1 MGSLNQ
7 FPETWSTL
15 VMCFNLEWLQYFLFF
30 TSPCSEENSQVQ
42 SSVSRIELLFSRAN
56 GKIPPG
62 TKSLLQRAM
71 PRRYSAAPCLKSRL
85 RVTGTKGKTQW
96 AIKHCFNNIHFAT
109 QFVTGFLHPARLGTP
124 NENKQKQSW
133 HYKGLWAQ
141 QKVSDSLGQAS
152 VPALSLRWY
161 CNTVTRKLLIRAW
174 HSALHTVSQIWLAG
188 PFCVEFSPWSIRVH
202 ICVLE
207 LTFQVKRPILYFCS
221 ILLFT
226 FSLTSKTTLLILYSP
241 TGSGSLD
248 SRA

>member
-7 FPETWSTL
+7 FPETWSTT
-15 VMCFNLEWLQYFLFF
+15 VMCFNLEWLQYFFFF

-42 SSVSRIELLFSRAN
+42 GSVSRIELLFSRTN

-96 AIKHCFNNIHFAT
+96 TIKHCFDNIHFAT

-124 NENKQKQSW
+124 SENNQKQSW

-141 QKVSDSLGQAS
+141 QKLNPMGQAL
-152 VPALSLRWY
+152 VPAL
-161 CNTVTRKLLIRAW
+161 TVTGKLLIRAW
-174 HSALHTVSQIWLAG
+174 YSALH
-188 PFCVEFSPWSIRVH
+188 
-202 ICVLE
+202 
-207 LTFQVKRPILYFCS
+207 
-221 ILLFT
+221 
-226 FSLTSKTTLLILYSP
+226 SLTDLTGRATLHWVFTMKYECTCVS
-241 TGSGSLD
+241 
-248 SRA
+248 